1 VQGRGAKDVPGLREC
16 IEGTPQWRR
25 RARRSDNGVRERGGT
40 TSGFIA
46 REREGRF
53 VTKDPRH

>member
-1 VQGRGAKDVPGLREC
+1 VQGRGAKDVAGLREC
-16 IEGTPQWRR
+16 TEGTSQRR
-25 RARRSDNGVRERGGT
+25 QRARQSGNGVRERGGT

-53 VTKDPRH
+53 VAKDPRH